1 MNTVCCQCIGI
12 SYMRCACVAYQ
23 RIRTRT
29 NGSSSSNSSRSSSST
44 FCIGMFTLTVC
55 VYMNSI
61 TCQTIHICCMRTKV
75 IHKQKKKKQEKQP
88 MPIAA
93 AAASA
98 VAACSSILIS
108 PVCLC
113 ICITTHIKM
122 KYNSNQHTSQHIPN
136 IRVLPMDTY
145 IYVHKRCYRC
155 MWNWLIC

>member
-12 SYMRCACVAYQ
+12 PYIRCACVAYQ

-75 IHKQKKKKQEKQP
+75 IHKQKKKETRKTTDANCCCCCCCLQLYPDQP
-88 MPIAA
+88 GMPMYMYNNTQKDEIQLKSTHQPTHTQYPRAA
-93 AAASA
+93 NGY
-98 VAACSSILIS
+98 IYI
-108 PVCLC
+108 
-113 ICITTHIKM
+113 
-122 KYNSNQHTSQHIPN
+122 
-136 IRVLPMDTY
+136 Y